1 MIEHAG
7 LVRKV
12 LQLQPNIVLL
22 SPSDKDFLHG
32 SEERQLACLR
42 ELIQTALD
50 QAAAEKASLVASA
63 GRLFV
68 LAIELPAGLPAS
80 CKALLEVQL
89 KRNESDHGS
98 NFDNVRLLLSSLGCG
113 PLADELQLPSHVHV
127 EAPSTSEEGD
137 QLATAE
143 LKAHLHASDF
153 ESLQPFLTQAIDVFS
168 REPHRDNLTCQ
179 WLRQNRIQ
187 LLLRLHSRYHQLLY
201 AQSKAYDSGRK
212 QRTEAC
218 SRVEKVRQAAITFKI
233 MLILSLIPRLKTV

>member
-1 MIEHAG
+1 VIEHAG

-68 LAIELPAGLPAS
+68 LAI
-80 CKALLEVQL
+80 EVQL

-187 LLLRLHSRYHQLLY
+187 LLLRLHSRYQQLLY